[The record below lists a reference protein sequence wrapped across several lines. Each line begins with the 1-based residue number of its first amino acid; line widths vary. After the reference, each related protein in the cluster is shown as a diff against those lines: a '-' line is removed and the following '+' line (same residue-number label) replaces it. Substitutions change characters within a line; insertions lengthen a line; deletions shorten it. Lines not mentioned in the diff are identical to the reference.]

1 MEEVKTDMVTL
12 DENVVLMNDV
22 KLAIIGFGQAGAKLA
37 MAIANKTKTDV
48 ERCIVINTSEADL
61 RSIPWFLKDNRIL
74 IDRNGKGAGK
84 DRDKVL
90 GMIQQSNPEIL
101 EKVDTIL
108 HKDFDML
115 ITCYSA
121 DGGTGSGSGP
131 IMTALFSTDQLSK
144 KHGDIPVIG
153 ICMLPDHNVGIL
165 GLQNALSNIN
175 ESNKFLKNNRLIE
188 MFVDNDIY
196 AGIADPATR
205 YQQINDDVAEL
216 LHRYINV
223 SYVSSSSNLD
233 FADRAVMLATPGIH
247 SLCKFDENGVP
258 KSPFLLPEGS
268 LVSKMAVEMRE
279 GTAGIRDKLNNN
291 VGCII
296 NESSFMGFYKD
307 GTPGAYPV
315 CHYAGFTSLDKL
327 ATRYQSWISQI
338 QQKAEQQKKVDRE
351 NGRGF
356 NNLEAN
362 AKFIKS
368 ESSVNTDGDFNDL
381 FSMMNS

>member
-1 MEEVKTDMVTL
+1 MEEL
-12 DENVVLMNDV
+12 DENIVLKNDV
-22 KLAIIGFGQAGAKLA
+22 KLAIIGFGQAGAKLT
-37 MAIANKTKTDV
+37 MSLANKTGTPV

-90 GMIQQSNPEIL
+90 GMIQQSNAEIL
-101 EKVDTIL
+101 EKVDSIL

-131 IMTALFSTDQLSK
+131 IMTALFSTDKLSK
-144 KHGDIPVIG
+144 KPGEIPVIAL
-153 ICMLPDHNVGIL
+153 CALPDHNVGIL
-165 GLQNALSNIN
+165 GLQNALNNIN
-175 ESNKFLKNNRLIE
+175 ESNKFLKGNRLIE
-188 MFVDNDIY
+188 MFIDNDVY
-196 AGIADPATR
+196 AGIPDPATR
-205 YQQINDDVAEL
+205 YNKCNEDVAEL
-216 LHRYINV
+216 LNRYINV

-233 FADRAVMLATPGIH
+233 FADRAVMLSTPGIH

-258 KSPFLLPEGS
+258 TTPFILPEGA
-268 LVSKMAVEMRE
+268 LVSKMAVEMPE
-279 GTAGIRDKLNNN
+279 GTAGVRDKLNNN
-291 VGCII
+291 VGCTV
-296 NESSFMGFYKD
+296 NEASFAGFYKE

-315 CHYAGFTSLDKL
+315 CHYAGFTNLDRL
-327 ATRYQSWISQI
+327 AIRYQGWISQI

-356 NNLEAN
+356 SNLEEN
-362 AKFIKS
+362 SKFIKA
-368 ESSVNTDGDFNDL
+368 ESSVNTEGDFNAL
-381 FSMMNS
+381 FSMMKS